1 MLSRGFN
8 VFALAKETDRQTNRD
23 RETETE
29 RTGTRKLYF
38 SRIVV

>member
-8 VFALAKETDRQTNRD
+8 VLALAKETDRQTD
-23 RETETE
+23 RQTETE